1 MWIDQHIKTLRK
13 CFISTSFICVKI
25 FQDILPNAV
34 TEGHM
39 TLKDDIMVGEFEC
52 DTLSQLQPQPPNQG
66 AL

>member
-13 CFISTSFICVKI
+13 CFISTSIICVKI

-34 TEGHM
+34 TIGRM
-39 TLKDDIMVGEFEC
+39 TLRAGTMVRELEC
-52 DTLSQLQPQPPNQG
+52 DTLPQPQPQNQG